1 MEGTQRSIEMSI
13 QNYLP
18 YQITGEE
25 QQIELRQIAQICEP
39 TAISSLG
46 LKKKLTRIEVL
57 KILIQPNLNLP
68 DSDPSTPDLR
78 TLLLDCAPLIL
89 PLPTL
94 LQTLFASFSYL
105 YTQLRLLPLTY
116 LAESL
121 SLLLSAHLD
130 TLMATKGLSDRW
142 LRFSQVAEE
151 VIRGFMKECPG
162 SETETLGARV
172 IKLVKE

>member
-57 KILIQPNLNLP
+57 KILIQPNL
-68 DSDPSTPDLR
+68 
-78 TLLLDCAPLIL
+78 
-89 PLPTL
+89 
-94 LQTLFASFSYL
+94 
-105 YTQLRLLPLTY
+105 
-116 LAESL
+116 
-121 SLLLSAHLD
+121 
-130 TLMATKGLSDRW
+130 
-142 LRFSQVAEE
+142 
-151 VIRGFMKECPG
+151 
-162 SETETLGARV
+162 SEQ
-172 IKLVKE
+172 

>member
-25 QQIELRQIAQICEP
+25 QQIELKLIVQICEP

-46 LKKKLTRIEVL
+46 LKKKLTKIEFL
-57 KILIQPNLNLP
+57 KVLIQPNLSLP
-68 DSDPSTPDLR
+68 DLDPSNPNLR
-78 TLLLDCAPLIL
+78 TLLLDCAPLVL

-94 LQTLFASFSYL
+94 LLALFGSFFYL

-121 SLLLSAHLD
+121 SLLLSTHLD
-130 TLMATKGLSDRW
+130 T
-142 LRFSQVAEE
+142 
-151 VIRGFMKECPG
+151 FM
-162 SETETLGARV
+162 S
-172 IKLVKE
+172 I

>member
-25 QQIELRQIAQICEP
+25 QKIELRQIAQICEP

-68 DSDPSTPDLR
+68 DPDPSTPDLR
-78 TLLLDCAPLIL
+78 TLLLDCSPLML

-94 LQTLFASFSYL
+94 LPTLFASFFYL

-121 SLLLSAHLD
+121 SLLLSTHLD
-130 TLMATKGLSDRW
+130 TLMAT
-142 LRFSQVAEE
+142 
-151 VIRGFMKECPG
+151 
-162 SETETLGARV
+162 
-172 IKLVKE
+172 